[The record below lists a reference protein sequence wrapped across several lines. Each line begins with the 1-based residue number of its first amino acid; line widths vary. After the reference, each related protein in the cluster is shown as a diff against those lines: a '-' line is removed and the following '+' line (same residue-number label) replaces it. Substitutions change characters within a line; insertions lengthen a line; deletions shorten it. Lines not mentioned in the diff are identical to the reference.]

1 MQQQQTKIFFPN
13 LDGMRFIAFFVV
25 FINHAVGCLDFRNSN
40 TYYSFIRDRFL
51 LGGDLGVNLFF
62 VLSGFLITFL
72 LLKEKELYGHI
83 NIPNFYMRRVLRIWP
98 VYFFVVFLCLLVFPH
113 FAAAVPSSFPLDFS
127 TSRLNPWLYVSF
139 LGNFDYLR
147 HGISNV
153 LIGVLWS
160 VSVEEQFYLFW
171 PLIVAFIPKKY
182 LLPVFI
188 SIIGGSVAFRFFCSM
203 GGNSMILK
211 YHSFS
216 SVSDLATGAVLAW
229 LCTRQSFT
237 EKIKRM
243 PRRVIVI
250 PYLLFFA
257 IVPFRAFIWKFGLY
271 YVHVASILP
280 VIISAL
286 FAFFILEQNYA
297 ERSFYKLGRFRFISS
312 LGRYTYGMYCY
323 HMLVF
328 FVVLYCFYTAGADIL
343 HPGKN
348 LFIAEVIVSLAC
360 TILFSRFSYRYIESG
375 FLKLK
380 KRFAAIVR

>member
-1 MQQQQTKIFFPN
+1 MHQQQTKIFFPN
-13 LDGMRFIAFFVV
+13 LDGLRSIAFFVV

-40 TYYSFIRDRFL
+40 NYYGFIREHFL

-72 LLKEKELYGHI
+72 LLKEKELYGRI
-83 NIPNFYMRRVLRIWP
+83 NIPHFYLRRVLRIWP
-98 VYFFVVFLCLLVFPH
+98 VYFFVVFLCLFVFPL
-113 FAAAVPSSFPLDFS
+113 FASAVPAAFPLDFS
-127 TSRLNPWLYVSF
+127 TNRLNPWLYAGF

-171 PLIVAFIPKKY
+171 PLIIAFIPGKY

-188 SIIGGSVAFRFFCSM
+188 SIIAGSIAFRFFCSN
-203 GGNSMILK
+203 GGNVMILK

-216 SVSDLATGAVLAW
+216 CVSDLATGAVLAW
-229 LCTRQSFT
+229 LCTKQSFT
-237 EKIKRM
+237 RRIKRM
-243 PRRVIVI
+243 PRWLII
-250 PYLLFFA
+250 LPYVLFF
-257 IVPFRAFIWKFGLY
+257 
-271 YVHVASILP
+271 SILP
-280 VIISAL
+280 FRSLTWKLGVHYVLAASVLPVIFSML

-297 ERSFYKLGRFRFISS
+297 DRSFYKLGRFRFISS

-328 FVVLYCFYTAGADIL
+328 FLVLYCFYISGADIS
-343 HPGKN
+343 HPGKYV
-348 LFIAEVIVSLAC
+348 FIPEVILSLCC
-360 TILFSRFSYRYIESG
+360 TILFSQFSYRYIESG

-380 KRFAAIVR
+380 TRFAAITK